1 MADVPAFAEIAPDVY
16 VLPYPV
22 MTVNSTLIVG
32 AEAAVVI
39 DTLSTEAQAAEL
51 RDAVR
56 RITDH
61 PLVIVNTH
69 HHFDHC
75 FGNGVLASEGGLGI
89 WAHEAA
95 ATVLREELNR
105 LKREWY
111 DEFSPNHPDLA
122 DAMLAANVAPPD
134 RTVHRESIM
143 DIGGR
148 TVELRHLGRG
158 HTDNDLVVLIPD
170 ADVILAGDLV
180 EQGGPPWFSDAYPLE
195 WPETLADLTARTTT
209 STVVVPGHGST
220 VDRDFVHA
228 QHGELTELAWL
239 IRDGHADGAPAETV
253 AAKAPFPAD
262 VALVAVRRGYAELS
276 GRT

>member
-1 MADVPAFAEIAPDVY
+1 MPDAPSLTEVATDVH
-16 VLPYPV
+16 VLRYPV
-22 MTVNSTLIVG
+22 LDVNATLVLG
-32 AEAAVVI
+32 AEAAIVV
-39 DTLSTEAQAAEL
+39 DTLSTDAQATEL
-51 RDAVR
+51 LEAVR
-56 RITDH
+56 RVTSL
-61 PLVIVNTH
+61 PLVLVNTH

-75 FGNGVLASEGGLGI
+75 YGNGVLVRDSGLGI

-95 ATVLREELNR
+95 AVLLREQLDR

-111 DEFSPNHPDLA
+111 EEFSATNPDLA
-122 DAMLAANVAPPD
+122 DGMLAATVAVPD

-148 TVELRHLGRG
+148 AVELRHFGRG
-158 HTDNDLVVLIPD
+158 HTDNDLVVLVPD
-170 ADVILAGDLV
+170 ADVVLAGDLV
-180 EQGGPPWFSDAYPLE
+180 EQPGPPWFSDAYPLE
-195 WPETLADLTARTTT
+195 WPETLAELTPRTTP
-209 STVVVPGHGST
+209 STVVVPGHGAP
-220 VDRDFVHA
+220 VDRDFMHA

-253 AAKAPFPAD
+253 AAKAPYPAD